1 MSNSGAPQQEP
12 RGELPPRTP
21 PLTPEPTEEQLP
33 SRPVSRAR
41 LEQFVAAF
49 SPAFPARDP
58 LVEKLDGDHLQKLIS
73 LTENQNKR
81 SHEESKL
88 RINRATLIALV
99 VILAICFLCWL
110 FLYFNKPEFV
120 TQIISHLVAI
130 AGGFGAGFGF
140 GKWAKA
146 GATPD

>member
-1 MSNSGAPQQEP
+1 MSGDSA
-12 RGELPPRTP
+12 
-21 PLTPEPTEEQLP
+21 EQRSL
-33 SRPVSRAR
+33 RPASRAR
-41 LEQFVAAF
+41 LEQFIAAF
-49 SPAFPARDP
+49 TPGLPPRDP
-58 LVEKLDGDHLQKLIS
+58 LVEKLDGDHIQKLIS
-73 LTENQNKR
+73 LTESQSKR

-99 VILAICFLCWL
+99 VVLAVCFLCWL

-140 GKWAKA
+140 GKWTKA
-146 GATPD
+146 ESTPD